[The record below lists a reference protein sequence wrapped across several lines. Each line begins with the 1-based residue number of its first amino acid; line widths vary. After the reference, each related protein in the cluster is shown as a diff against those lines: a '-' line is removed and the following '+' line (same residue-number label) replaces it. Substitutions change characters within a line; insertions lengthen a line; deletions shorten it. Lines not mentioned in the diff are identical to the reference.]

1 MVYRKE
7 TPRRFVMRSVRAM
20 NMKRFLLAIII
31 VCLMILVFTISIE
44 VGIRSSAEIAGKG
57 MIPVGLTHAV

>member
-1 MVYRKE
+1 
-7 TPRRFVMRSVRAM
+7 MRSVRAM

-44 VGIRSSAEIAGKG
+44 AGIRSSAEIAGKG

>member
-1 MVYRKE
+1 
-7 TPRRFVMRSVRAM
+7 MRSVRAM

-44 VGIRSSAEIAGKG
+44 AGIRSSAEIAGKG
-57 MIPVGLTHAV
+57 MIPVGLTYTV